1 MFDHHIAITD
11 SGEGNH
17 REIDSFFQCRKNTE
31 KAEQDCPKPDADG
44 VGHQQLKLALEQI
57 GGEAEPKKKASRK
70 RKPLK

>member
-31 KAEQDCPKPDADG
+31 KAEQDRPKPDADG
-44 VGHQQLKLALEQI
+44 VGHKQFKLAFEQI
-57 GGEAEPKKKASRK
+57 GGEAEPQKKLSRK
-70 RKPLK
+70 RKSSK